1 MNIIVQKYGGS
12 SVENKEKLEKICDN
26 ITSYK
31 KKKSDLVVVVS
42 AQGKTTDNLIN
53 ISKSYLKVNPNKRE
67 LDLLLSTGEI
77 QTVALLSMML
87 NERGFDTIGLTG
99 EQAGIISDSTY
110 GNAKIKCIYKDSLL
124 NYLKEGKIVIVAGFQ
139 AIDKLGNIT
148 TLGRGGSDLSAVAI
162 ASVLNAKKC
171 EIYTDVDGVFSADP
185 KVVKNAKLLKK
196 VSYDEMLEASSLGA
210 KVMHNRAVSL
220 GKKYKLPIIVR
231 NSQKNTHGSIIQE
244 IKIEKESENLEE
256 NTPKFITKKDN
267 LSKIS
272 IIGNMIMSD
281 QNLATRVFEL
291 ARANDVYIEMISINE
306 LSLSIVISSTKV
318 DEFINILHDELI
330 NKKSQN

>member
-26 ITSYK
+26 IASCK
-31 KKKSDLVVVVS
+31 KKKNDLVVVVS

-53 ISKSYLKVNPNKRE
+53 ISKSYLNVNPNKRE

-87 NERGFDTIGLTG
+87 NEKGFDTIGLTG

-185 KVVKNAKLLKK
+185 KVVKNARLLKK

-220 GKKYKLPIIVR
+220 GKKYKLPIIVK
-231 NSQKNTHGSIIQE
+231 NSQKNTHGSTIQE
-244 IKIEKESENLEE
+244 KETESLEE

-272 IIGNMIMSD
+272 IVGNMIMSD

-306 LSLSIVISSTKV
+306 LSLSIVINSTKV

-330 NKKSQN
+330 INKKSQN